1 MNIPAKTTSSI
12 QMNRQLKSYFSPAIT
27 IKSSAMMWI
36 TIGPS
41 LVRTDGD
48 LFYQAMA
55 IDHPRRKCITL
66 RVYKSVGTNVYTLS
80 MDTST

>member
-36 TIGPS
+36 TISPS

-48 LFYQAMA
+48 LFYPVMA
-55 IDHPRRKCITL
+55 IDPPRRKCITL
-66 RVYKSVGTNVYTLS
+66 GLQIGLK
-80 MDTST
+80 DF